1 MYVISGIYLVKKKFN
16 CLITQNSLYCQSH
29 GRDSVH
35 LDMVGE
41 ELQKW
46 KVSVRMKLEVTERAV
61 IVGVRPEAQRFTQGG
76 PKKRECPVN
85 CICCEENTLLS
96 VFRG

>member
-1 MYVISGIYLVKKKFN
+1 
-16 CLITQNSLYCQSH
+16 
-29 GRDSVH
+29 
-35 LDMVGE
+35 MVGE

-46 KVSVRMKLEVTERAV
+46 KASIRMKLEVTERAV
-61 IVGVRPEAQRFTQGG
+61 IVGVRPEPQSFTQGG

-85 CICCEENTLLS
+85 CIFCEENTLLS

>member
-1 MYVISGIYLVKKKFN
+1 
-16 CLITQNSLYCQSH
+16 
-29 GRDSVH
+29 
-35 LDMVGE
+35 MVGE

-46 KVSVRMKLEVTERAV
+46 KVSIRMKLEVTERAV
-61 IVGVRPEAQRFTQGG
+61 IVDVRPEPQRFTLGG

-96 VFRG
+96 VFSG